1 MWLSLATVRRGQEGN
16 LWQSPA
22 SRPLCTRSP
31 VRVLTAY
38 LWGCLGSRPA
48 QNLKPYSTNLEDMN
62 PCNSWVARVLSVF
75 PWDCVSKK
83 LIQMNVILSLETHP
97 KNQEVLTQHRASLV
111 SGPGG
116 HVTRAERRGLR
127 HVTYSVSLCRW
138 KKTSKQSLQIKG
150 LCLRFCKVQRKWS
163 VWHSVLSDSL
173 RPCGLFC
180 KAATDKFWYFVY
192 FDKCIMCKN

>member
-1 MWLSLATVRRGQEGN
+1 MWLSLVTVRWGQEGN

-22 SRPLCTRSP
+22 SQPLWTRSL

-62 PCNSWVARVLSVF
+62 PCNSWVAQVLSIF

-116 HVTRAERRGLR
+116 HVTRAEKASDMWP
-127 HVTYSVSLCRW
+127 TAFPCASE
-138 KKTSKQSLQIKG
+138 KNQQSLQIKG
-150 LCLRFCKVQRKWS
+150 LCLRFCKVQRKWKCLALS
-163 VWHSVLSDSL
+163 PVWLSATLRTVL
-173 RPCGLFC
+173 
-180 KAATDKFWYFVY
+180 
-192 FDKCIMCKN
+192 